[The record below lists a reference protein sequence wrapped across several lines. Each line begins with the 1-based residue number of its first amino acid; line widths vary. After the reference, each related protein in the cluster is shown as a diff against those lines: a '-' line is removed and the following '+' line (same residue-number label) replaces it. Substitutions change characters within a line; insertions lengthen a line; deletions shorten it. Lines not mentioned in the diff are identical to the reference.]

1 MFEWHGWATIRTT
14 PEVMTFENGTTADT
28 VHAVTGLVE
37 QAQGIENEIVDLR
50 WVNGDLH
57 LWLAGAHN
65 RDGPHL
71 LAFYESVAR
80 VAPGSYGGL
89 YTFDHD
95 DEHWK
100 RYVMR
105 RGAVQFEED
114 ESLSPH
120 VPKVEDEDTG
130 D

>member
-14 PEVMTFENGTTADT
+14 PEVVDFEDSATGDT
-28 VHAVTGLVE
+28 VQAVARLVE
-37 QAQGIENEIVDLR
+37 GAQGIVNETVDLR
-50 WVNGDLH
+50 WANGDLH
-57 LWLAGAHN
+57 LWVAGAHN
-65 RDGPHL
+65 HEGPRQL
-71 LAFYESVAR
+71 ELYQAVAQA
-80 VAPGSYGGL
+80 APGSYGVL

-105 RGAVQFEED
+105 RGDVRLEVD

-120 VPKVEDEDTG
+120 VPMVEDEDT
-130 D
+130 DD